1 MGRRSRT
8 SGNRGTLPAIAVAS
22 STRTVASRRFIV
34 LRCPRPYQ
42 DGPGLLSVAIA
53 WSSNLLL
60 APCLVP
66 GTRDFPPE
74 DMRLRNWLFGEFAA
88 VSRLFGFEQWDAPV
102 MESEA
107 LFVRKAGEEITE
119 QLYNFEVR
127 GPGGEPWCKGRE
139 GCGEGS
145 RWECAQVRESEALII
160 WRKAEEEVT
169 EQLYKFEVRA
179 MRICVNM
186 RSE

>member
-1 MGRRSRT
+1 M
-8 SGNRGTLPAIAVAS
+8 
-22 STRTVASRRFIV
+22 
-34 LRCPRPYQ
+34 RCPRPYES
-42 DGPGLLSVAIA
+42 GPGLLYVANA
-53 WSSNLLL
+53 WSRNLLL

-127 GPGGEPWCKGRE
+127 VPEGETVCRRGEGGGEGRE
-139 GCGEGS
+139 
-145 RWECAQVRESEALII
+145 WERTLVRESEAL
-160 WRKAEEEVT
+160 
-169 EQLYKFEVRA
+169 LVRRA
-179 MRICVNM
+179 
-186 RSE
+186 SKGDH